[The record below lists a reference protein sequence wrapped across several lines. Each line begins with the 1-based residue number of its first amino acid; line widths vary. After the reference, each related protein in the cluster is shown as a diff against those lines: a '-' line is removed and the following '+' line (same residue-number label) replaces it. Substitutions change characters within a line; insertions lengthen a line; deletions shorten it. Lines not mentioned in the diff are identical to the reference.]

1 MGCTSVRAVSE
12 RDSDFTD
19 SRAQAL
25 ARLATLQRLKDEM
38 RRNNRQAMMDSIER
52 LMAAE
57 TRFLR
62 ELREPGRDNERDK
75 DA

>member
-1 MGCTSVRAVSE
+1 MINMRCTSVIAVSD

-38 RRNNRQAMMDSIER
+38 RRNNRKAMMDSIER

-57 TRFLR
+57 TSFLR
-62 ELREPGRDNERDK
+62 ELHGK
-75 DA
+75 DPEKES